1 MRNFQLAII
10 FLSLFSSSIV
20 SAQRECNYHIFAL
33 KHDLN
38 NNVGLDV
45 GELGSNNLYAGIQG
59 TIPYSN
65 SNRVVYAN
73 AVYGYGI
80 GFEFRS
86 KLLLTC
92 ILGMHST
99 DFLQTV
105 NLNYG
110 AGINILSHNII
121 VGCAYTNREQFSAK
135 IGFYLCRYKD

>member
-1 MRNFQLAII
+1 MDLMRNFKLAII
-10 FLSLFSSSIV
+10 FLSLFSSTIV
-20 SAQRECNYHIFAL
+20 LAQRECKYYIFAL

-38 NNVGLDV
+38 KNIGMDV
-45 GELGSNNLYAGIQG
+45 GELASNNLYVGLQG

-65 SNRVVYAN
+65 SNRVAYVN

-80 GFEFRS
+80 DSKFRS

-110 AGINILSHNII
+110 AGVNILSHNVI
-121 VGCAYTNREQFSAK
+121 VGGAYTNREHFSAK
-135 IGFYLCRYKD
+135 IGFYLCR